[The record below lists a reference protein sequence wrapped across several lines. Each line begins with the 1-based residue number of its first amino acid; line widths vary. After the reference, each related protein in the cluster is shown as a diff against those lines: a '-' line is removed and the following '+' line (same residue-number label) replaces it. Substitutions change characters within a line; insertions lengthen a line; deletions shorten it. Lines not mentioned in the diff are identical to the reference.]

1 MRDADGRTAAAAL
14 DPSPLRDRNTL
25 SQRQDSLRQ
34 LLDNGGYEY
43 LRGLLRGVGD
53 VERILA
59 RVALKSAR
67 PRDLIAWPMRSPVCP
82 MCSACSVCWT
92 PRCYANSPGRA
103 GTHPDICDLL
113 RRAIVANPPQVLRD
127 GGVIAPGH
135 DAELDELRELS
146 EHADRFLVELE
157 ARERQRTGI
166 QNLKLDSTG
175 CMVTTSKSAA
185 PSRKR
190 CRPTI
195 CAARPSRAPN
205 GTSSR
210 NCRNSEHKVLRAQE
224 QALAREKRSTMPR

>member
-1 MRDADGRTAAAAL
+1 
-14 DPSPLRDRNTL
+14 LRDRNTL

-67 PRDLIAWPMRSPVCP
+67 PRDLIALADALARLPDVQRFLGLLDAALPQEL
-82 MCSACSVCWT
+82 A
-92 PRCYANSPGRA
+92 RRA

-135 DAELDELRELS
+135 DAELDELR
-146 EHADRFLVELE
+146 
-157 ARERQRTGI
+157 
-166 QNLKLDSTG
+166 N
-175 CMVTTSKSAA
+175 
-185 PSRKR
+185 
-190 CRPTI
+190 
-195 CAARPSRAPN
+195 
-205 GTSSR
+205 
-210 NCRNSEHKVLRAQE
+210 
-224 QALAREKRSTMPR
+224 